1 MLLQSVSR
9 KHLLALG
16 QAFPMRT
23 FKAFVN
29 GGWGGV
35 VHYSSARMG
44 KSGREAMGS
53 GDAKLSLGVAERGLS
68 HG

>member
-1 MLLQSVSR
+1 
-9 KHLLALG
+9 
-16 QAFPMRT
+16 MRT

-29 GGWGGV
+29 GGGGG

-53 GDAKLSLGVAERGLS
+53 GDAELSLGVAERGLS

>member
-1 MLLQSVSR
+1 
-9 KHLLALG
+9 
-16 QAFPMRT
+16 MRT

-53 GDAKLSLGVAERGLS
+53 GDAELSLGVAERGLS